1 MFLTELLPLG
11 QELLRQ
17 PIAFAG
23 GFVAGVL
30 KLDLDRD
37 PVKSWLTQ
45 QGTAPIPN
53 PNHYS
58 NGNGPQ
64 SINID

>member
-11 QELLRQ
+11 QTLLRQ

-45 QGTAPIPN
+45 QGAAPSAQS
-53 PNHYS
+53 NHR
-58 NGNGPQ
+58 NGSGPQ

>member
-45 QGTAPIPN
+45 QGATPIPQPN
-53 PNHYS
+53 PQR
-58 NGNGPQ
+58 NGSGPQ